1 MLYEPQAALNSFRQH
16 ERGNILIVVSF
27 VGLFAMA
34 LSSGLIGHYAVSE
47 ARGIA
52 DSLAKLR
59 VYWAMSGHIDYAL
72 SRIRQ
77 ENSEAAG
84 WISDQD
90 ENGIQGVLLGYLD
103 ELDKGANCRGT
114 TVTSTL
120 NSRCSSWLYDEISND
135 YAFHFKWTIYDP
147 VNNQNQSSGN
157 ANDGEL
163 VIRIDYVL
171 EGSTD
176 NAINEPTSSIPAL
189 NKRSERVLDIE
200 YLVCFVTPPPGTGQ
214 EIGRCHTFPS
224 GLTDASGASRTLQR
238 SRCRYVA
245 GSPNRPGTL
254 TGPEG
259 SRTDNTASDKC
270 ILGIF
275 HDPA

>member
-1 MLYEPQAALNSFRQH
+1 MIYEQNAALHSFRQRN
-16 ERGNILIVVSF
+16 RGNILIAVSF
-27 VGLFAMA
+27 IGLFAMA
-34 LSSGLIGHYAVSE
+34 LSSGLVGNYAVSE
-47 ARGIA
+47 ARGVA

-77 ENSEAAG
+77 ENDEAAG

-90 ENGIQGVLLGYLD
+90 ENGIQGVLLSYLD
-103 ELDKGANCRGT
+103 ELDKGTNCRDT
-114 TVTSTL
+114 TVTSTQ

-135 YAFHFKWTIYDP
+135 YVFHFKWTIYDP
-147 VNNQNQSSGN
+147 VNNENQSTGT

-171 EGSTD
+171 EGATD
-176 NAINEPTSSIPAL
+176 NATNEPTSSISSL
-189 NKRSERVLDIE
+189 DKLSERILDIE

-214 EIGRCHTFPS
+214 EIGRCKIFPTS
-224 GLTDASGASRTLQR
+224 LADASGASRMFQR
-238 SRCRYVA
+238 SRCKYVA
-245 GSPNRPGTL
+245 GSPEQPGTL
-254 TGPEG
+254 KGSLG
-259 SRTDNTASDKC
+259 SRTDNTASDTC